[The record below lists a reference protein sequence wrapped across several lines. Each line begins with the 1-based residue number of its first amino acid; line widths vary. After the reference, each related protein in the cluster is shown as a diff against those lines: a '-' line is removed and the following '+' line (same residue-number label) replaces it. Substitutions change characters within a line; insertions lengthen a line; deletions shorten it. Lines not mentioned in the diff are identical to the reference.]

1 MIIQWH
7 SCCSPGWC
15 RRRGT
20 YPGPSSRSVG
30 ECGWREWVGAAG
42 ARKGC
47 EAASPTPARGLD
59 ITWPGGGLHPR
70 PRPVVGPTQPPV
82 CTSPGQPRYSW
93 PRSSLQWTSDRQLTV
108 RTLHYDTF
116 QCPVILSETAPVTQW
131 VVPPWCPAWRSCSL
145 HPYTIGEYHC
155 LFFSS
160 QNVIENYYLKS
171 GIVTIIL
178 TVGNDIHNSMDET
191 FVDNLS
197 GHCLLQINED
207 ILCQYSIWVCCLF
220 VAHSIIKRK
229 YCP

>member
-1 MIIQWH
+1 MIPWQWQWPVIIQWH

-42 ARKGC
+42 ASKGC

-108 RTLHYDTF
+108 RTLRYIPVSSDSEWDRTSDPVSGAALVPCLAKLQPTSPHYW
-116 QCPVILSETAPVTQW
+116 W
-131 VVPPWCPAWRSCSL
+131 VPL
-145 HPYTIGEYHC
+145 H
-155 LFFSS
+155 F
-160 QNVIENYYLKS
+160 
-171 GIVTIIL
+171 
-178 TVGNDIHNSMDET
+178 
-191 FVDNLS
+191 
-197 GHCLLQINED
+197 LLQSERCWK
-207 ILCQYSIWVCCLF
+207 LWFEEWYRYHHSYSGKR
-220 VAHSIIKRK
+220 HS
-229 YCP
+229 